1 MLRPRSKRY
10 YPVLLP
16 NDTLRRAPSTRTKRN
31 ATRAEVDDRVALATD
46 LVRLIW
52 QHKLW
57 WAVPLVLAL
66 LVLGVLLVLEATPVG
81 PLLYRLL

>member
-1 MLRPRSKRY
+1 
-10 YPVLLP
+10 LP
-16 NDTLRRAPSTRTKRN
+16 NDTLKRPRRRSGN
-31 ATRAEVDDRVALATD
+31 ANASGTRAQVDDRVALTAD

-57 WAVPLVLAL
+57 WAVPLLLAL

-81 PLLYRLL
+81 PLLYPLL

>member
-1 MLRPRSKRY
+1 M
-10 YPVLLP
+10 
-16 NDTLRRAPSTRTKRN
+16 
-31 ATRAEVDDRVALATD
+31 DDRVALTAD

-57 WAVPLVLAL
+57 WAVPLLLAL

-81 PLLYRLL
+81 PLLYPLL